1 MSADGLIRRARAHRS
16 LTRDELAA
24 LLGVN
29 PTSVSAAERRGGTTT
44 VGLLARY
51 GEAMGLTLVLA
62 YRDQDGKVIE

>member
-1 MSADGLIRRARAHRS
+1 MNADGLIRRARDHQGI
-16 LTRDELAA
+16 TQGQLAG

-29 PTSVSAAERRGGTTT
+29 PTSVSDAERRGDTTT

>member
-1 MSADGLIRRARAHRS
+1 VNADGLIRRARDHAGI
-16 LTRDELAA
+16 TQGELAA
-24 LLGVN
+24 LLHVN
-29 PTSVSAAERRGGTTT
+29 PTSVSDAERRGDTTT